1 MDILSHMGSATDVVE
16 MQLRLFSMRHNIFP
30 RFRCAS
36 NGHHETPRQIIF
48 DCLDMPVAGQFFRRT
63 WFHSGWTLDVPGS
76 WFVGMW
82 SHYCWNLRLV
92 DVLGLW
98 RGFCATL
105 VNRSGN
111 GDDPLVDVSSAGA
124 SLLASQSA
132 CSGTYRIFTPG
143 FPPFDLDHLTGL

>member
-1 MDILSHMGSATDVVE
+1 MGSATDVVE
-16 MQLRLFSMRHNIFP
+16 VQLRLFSMRHNIFP

-111 GDDPLVDVSSAGA
+111 GDDPLVDDCLIRRRKSAGFTICLFGYVPDLHA
-124 SLLASQSA
+124 WISA
-132 CSGTYRIFTPG
+132 V
-143 FPPFDLDHLTGL
+143 